1 MAIPNIATRAITAR
15 YQFHGGHL
23 NSLALGRTRLDAV
36 GTLTVNGAC
45 PFAGTFSVDTDV
57 AHEPAPGTAPVHATP
72 TLPAKLF
79 IEVMSRLKVAVAPFV
94 TVWLLPPTVGGF
106 GQKSVAVPDSITVCG
121 LSVALSVSVSVAL
134 FDPVV
139 EPHCAPDAGAAGA
152 NVMGSVQVPPAGIAT
167 VQLFFIVKSA
177 VSVTLAPLTVN
188 APVPVF
194 FTVTA
199 TGAPGVAPAN

>member
-1 MAIPNIATRAITAR
+1 MAIHSIANRTIIAR
-15 YQFHGGHL
+15 YQFPDGHL
-23 NSLALGRTRLDAV
+23 NSLAFGRTRLDAV

-57 AHEPAPGTAPVHATP
+57 AQEPAPGTAPVQASP
-72 TLPAKLF
+72 TDPANPF

-106 GQKSVAVPDSITVCG
+106 GQKSVAVPDSITDCG

-152 NVMGSVQVPPAGIAT
+152 NVMGTVQVPPAGIAA

-188 APVPVF
+188 TPVPVF

>member
-1 MAIPNIATRAITAR
+1 MAIPNIANRTITAR
-15 YQFHGGHL
+15 YQFQGGHL
-23 NSLALGRTRLDAV
+23 NSLAFGRTRLDPV

-45 PFAGTFSVDTDV
+45 PFSGTFSVEADV
-57 AHEPAPGTAPVHATP
+57 AHEPAPGTAPVHASP
-72 TLPAKLF
+72 TDPANPF

-94 TVWLLPPTVGGF
+94 TVRLLPPTVGGF
-106 GQKSVAVPDSITVCG
+106 GQKSVAVPVSITACG
-121 LSVALSVSVSVAL
+121 LSVELSVSVSVAL
-134 FDPVV
+134 FAPVV

-152 NVMGSVQVPPAGIAT
+152 NVMDTVQVPPDGIAL

-177 VSVTLAPLTVN
+177 VSVTLASLTVN

-199 TGAPGVAPAN
+199 TGAPGVAPTN

>member
-1 MAIPNIATRAITAR
+1 M
-15 YQFHGGHL
+15 
-23 NSLALGRTRLDAV
+23 
-36 GTLTVNGAC
+36 NGAC
-45 PFAGTFSVDTDV
+45 PFAGTVSVDTDV
-57 AHEPAPGTAPVHATP
+57 AHEPAPGTEPVHASP
-72 TLPAKLF
+72 TDPANPF
-79 IEVMSRLKVAVAPFV
+79 IEVMSSWKVAVAPCV
-94 TVWLLPPTVGGF
+94 TVRLVPPTVGGF
-106 GQKSVAVPDSITVCG
+106 GQKSVAVPFSITACG
-121 LSVALSVSVSVAL
+121 LSVALSVRVRVAL

-152 NVMGSVQVPPAGIAT
+152 NVIGTVQVPPAGIEP

-199 TGAPGVAPAN
+199 TGAPGVAPTN